1 MPIKPLNTT
10 DTLKTLPSTITS
22 KLFILQYSELF
33 NRKLSSFS
41 ESTKHIIKNNKEL
54 NDLYDLFLDF
64 IIDSSQYLEYTKAEK
79 NKGTYAREEMEA
91 L

>member
-1 MPIKPLNTT
+1 MDIKTSNITEE
-10 DTLKTLPSTITS
+10 LKKSNIQLASG
-22 KLFILQYSELF
+22 LFILQYSEMF

-41 ESTKHIIKNNKEL
+41 DSTKHIIRNNKEL

-64 IIDSSQYLEYTKAEK
+64 IIDSSQHLDYIEDIEEVKLHEK
-79 NKGTYAREEMEA
+79 EKMET